1 MLYEKLPHL
10 VTSRG
15 RHPPRIMFALFA
27 LKAEVGWSSP
37 ERSAAPTASVGP
49 VCFHLALRQPHRL
62 PNLQGLQFPDNLVLI
77 ITHLA
82 TRLLPSRPI
91 PSPQSPGKRSLTP
104 QIPSHPH
111 IFAMSVELDPVELG
125 FKRTSDLLLIVDV
138 VLMICRTIQSGSLA
152 NFATIQPW

>member
-1 MLYEKLPHL
+1 
-10 VTSRG
+10 VTSRS

-27 LKAEVGWSSP
+27 LAAEVDRSSP
-37 ERSAAPTASVGP
+37 ERSATPTASVGR

-82 TRLLPSRPI
+82 TRRLPSRPL
-91 PSPQSPGKRSLTP
+91 PSPQSPERHSLTP

-125 FKRTSDLLLIVDV
+125 FKRTSDLLLLIVDV